1 MSERVLVTG
10 ASGFVGLPLV
20 AALAA
25 EGVRVEAL
33 GYRNVGPELPGV
45 RWHRVDLHHSGDVR
59 LLLRELRPAVLVHCA
74 WYVEHGRFWSA
85 PDNRVWLDV
94 SFELAMRFFETG
106 GRRFVGIGT
115 CAEYASQDVNDNMPW
130 PESRKIDPV
139 TIYGQAK
146 AELWRRLLAL
156 AERRPGAQV
165 AWARLFHLFGAS
177 EPPGRLVPSIALS
190 VLAGREAC
198 CGSGRL
204 VRDFSS
210 VRFAAGA
217 LAALACSQVTGPVNI
232 GSGQPR
238 SIASLSRMVA
248 HLAGRPELL
257 RLGVLPDRSG
267 DVPVMVADTRR
278 LRLEVGHRVRPV
290 IGDDLRRVISFYL
303 QRKGMEIMLGLVPTC
318 SNLRQGETGPL

>member
-25 EGVRVEAL
+25 EGMRVEAL
-33 GYRNVGPELPGV
+33 GCRNLGPELPGV

-59 LLLRELRPAVLVHCA
+59 LLLRELRPSVLVHCA

-85 PDNRVWLDV
+85 PDNRFWLDV

-115 CAEYASQDVNDNMPW
+115 CAEYASQELNDNMPW
-130 PESRKIDPV
+130 PESRKIDPC
-139 TIYGQAK
+139 TLYGQSK

-156 AERRPGAQV
+156 AERRPGVQAS
-165 AWARLFHLFGAS
+165 WARLFHLFGAG
-177 EPPGRLVPSIALS
+177 EPPERLVPSIIHS

-198 CGSGRL
+198 CGSGHL

-210 VRFAAGA
+210 AWFVAGA
-217 LAALACSQVTGPVNI
+217 LAALARSRVAGPVNV
-232 GSGQPR
+232 GCGQPR
-238 SIASLSRMVA
+238 SIAALSRQVA
-248 HLAGRPELL
+248 RLAGRPDLL
-257 RLGVLPDRSG
+257 RLGALPDRPD
-267 DVPVMVADTRR
+267 DVPVMVADTKR
-278 LRLEVGHRVRPV
+278 LRLEVGHSQRPV
-290 IGDDLRRVISFYL
+290 IEDDLRRLISLYRL
-303 QRKGMEIMLGLVPTC
+303 QN
-318 SNLRQGETGPL
+318 S

>member
-25 EGVRVEAL
+25 RGMKVEAL
-33 GYRNVGPELPGV
+33 GCRNVGPELPGV
-45 RWHRVDLHHSGDVR
+45 RWHRVDLYNAGDVR

-85 PDNRVWLDV
+85 PDNWVWLDV

-106 GRRFVGIGT
+106 GQRFVGIGT
-115 CAEYASQDVNDNMPW
+115 CAEYASQDLNDNMPW
-130 PESRKIDPV
+130 PESRKVDPV
-139 TIYGQAK
+139 TLYGQAK

-156 AERRPGAQV
+156 AERRPGAQ
-165 AWARLFHLFGAS
+165 ASWARLFHLFGAG
-177 EPPGRLVPSIALS
+177 EPPERLVPSIIRS

-210 VRFAAGA
+210 VWFVAGA
-217 LAALACSQVTGPVNI
+217 LAALVRSRVTGPVNI
-232 GSGQPR
+232 GCGQPR
-238 SIASLSRMVA
+238 SIAALSRLVA
-248 HLAGRPELL
+248 RLAGRPDLL
-257 RLGVLPDRSG
+257 RLGASPDRPD
-267 DVPVMVADTRR
+267 DVPVMVADTKR
-278 LRLEVGHRVRPV
+278 LRLEVGHSQRLVME
-290 IGDDLRRVISFYL
+290 DDLRRLISLYRL
-303 QRKGMEIMLGLVPTC
+303 QN
-318 SNLRQGETGPL
+318 S

>member
-10 ASGFVGLPLV
+10 GSGFVGLPLV

-25 EGVRVEAL
+25 GGMRVEAL
-33 GYRNVGPELPGV
+33 GCRNVGPELPGV
-45 RWHRVDLHHSGDVR
+45 RWHRVDLHHAGDVR
-59 LLLRELRPAVLVHCA
+59 LLLRELRPSVMVHCA

-85 PDNRVWLDV
+85 PENRVWQDV

-115 CAEYASQDVNDNMPW
+115 CAEYASHDVNDNMPW

-139 TIYGQAK
+139 TLYGQSKAK
-146 AELWRRLLAL
+146 LWRRLLAL

-165 AWARLFHLFGAS
+165 AWARLFHLFGAN
-177 EPPGRLVPSIALS
+177 EPPQRLVPSIIRS

-210 VRFAAGA
+210 VRFAAEA
-217 LAALACSQVTGPVNI
+217 LAALTCSRVTGPVNI
-232 GSGQPR
+232 GCGQPR
-238 SIASLSRMVA
+238 SIAALSRLIA
-248 HLAGRPELL
+248 RLAGRPDLL
-257 RLGVLPDRSG
+257 RLGALPDRPG
-267 DVPVMVADTRR
+267 DVPVMVADTKR
-278 LRLEVGHRVRPV
+278 LRLEVGHSHLPV
-290 IGDDLRRVISFYL
+290 IEDDLRHVISL
-303 QRKGMEIMLGLVPTC
+303 IRSQN
-318 SNLRQGETGPL
+318 S

>member
-20 AALAA
+20 ASLAA
-25 EGVRVEAL
+25 RGMRVEAL

-45 RWHRVDLHHSGDVR
+45 RWHRVDLHHSEDVR

-85 PDNRVWLDV
+85 PDNWVWLDV

-115 CAEYASQDVNDNMPW
+115 CAEYASRDTNDNMPW
-130 PESRKIDPV
+130 PESRKIDPA
-139 TIYGQAK
+139 TLYGQSK

-156 AERRPGAQV
+156 AERRPGTQA
-165 AWARLFHLFGAS
+165 AWARLFHLFGAG
-177 EPPGRLVPSIALS
+177 EHPERLVPSIIRS

-210 VRFAAGA
+210 VWFVTGA
-217 LAALACSQVTGPVNI
+217 LAAMASSRVTGPINI

-238 SIASLSRMVA
+238 SIAALSRLVA
-248 HLAGRPELL
+248 RLAGRPDLL
-257 RLGVLPDRSG
+257 RLGALPDRPD
-267 DVPVMVADTRR
+267 DVPVMVADTKR
-278 LRLEVGHRVRPV
+278 LRLEVGHSHRPV
-290 IGDDLRRVISFYL
+290 IEDDLRRVISLYL
-303 QRKGMEIMLGLVPTC
+303 QQKGMEITPGLVPT
-318 SNLRQGETGPL
+318 SMS

>member
-20 AALAA
+20 EALAA
-25 EGVRVEAL
+25 GGMRVEAL
-33 GYRNVGPELPGV
+33 GCRNVGPELPGV
-45 RWHRVDLHHSGDVR
+45 RWHRVDLYNAGDVR

-85 PDNRVWLDV
+85 PDNWVWLDV

-115 CAEYASQDVNDNMPW
+115 CAEYACQDLNDNMPW

-139 TIYGQAK
+139 TLYGQAK
-146 AELWRRLLAL
+146 AELWRRLRAL
-156 AERRPGAQV
+156 VQRRPGAQA
-165 AWARLFHLFGAS
+165 AWARLFHLFGAG
-177 EPPGRLVPSIALS
+177 EPPERLVPSIIHS

-210 VRFAAGA
+210 VWFVAGA
-217 LAALACSQVTGPVNI
+217 LAALASSRVTGPVNI

-238 SIASLSRMVA
+238 SIAALSRQVA
-248 HLAGRPELL
+248 RLAGRPDLL
-257 RLGVLPDRSG
+257 RLGALPDRPD

-278 LRLEVGHRVRPV
+278 LRLEVGYPHRPV
-290 IGDDLRRVISFYL
+290 IEDDLRRVISHYRL
-303 QRKGMEIMLGLVPTC
+303 QN
-318 SNLRQGETGPL
+318 S

>member
-25 EGVRVEAL
+25 GGMRVEAL
-33 GYRNVGPELPGV
+33 GCRNVGPELPGV
-45 RWHRVDLHHSGDVR
+45 RWHRVDLHHAGDVR

-115 CAEYASQDVNDNMPW
+115 CAEYGSQDANDNMPW
-130 PESRKIDPV
+130 SESRKIDPA
-139 TIYGQAK
+139 TLYGQAK
-146 AELWRRLLAL
+146 AELWRKLRAL
-156 AERRPGAQV
+156 AERRPGAQ
-165 AWARLFHLFGAS
+165 ATWARLFHLFGAG
-177 EPPGRLVPSIALS
+177 EPPERLVPSIIRS

-210 VRFAAGA
+210 VRFAAEA
-217 LAALACSQVTGPVNI
+217 LAALACSPVTGPVNI
-232 GSGQPR
+232 GCGQPR
-238 SIASLSRMVA
+238 SIAALSRMVA
-248 HLAGRPELL
+248 RLAGRPDLL
-257 RLGVLPDRSG
+257 RLGALPDRPD
-267 DVPVMVADTRR
+267 DVPVMVADTKR
-278 LRLEVGHRVRPV
+278 LRLEVGHSRLPV
-290 IGDDLRRVISFYL
+290 IEDDVRLAISLYRS
-303 QRKGMEIMLGLVPTC
+303 QN
-318 SNLRQGETGPL
+318 S